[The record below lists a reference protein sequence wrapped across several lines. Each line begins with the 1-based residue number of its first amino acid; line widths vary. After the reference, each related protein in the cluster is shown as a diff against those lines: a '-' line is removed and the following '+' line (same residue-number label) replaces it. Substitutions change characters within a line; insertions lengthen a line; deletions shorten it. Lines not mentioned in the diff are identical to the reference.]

1 MVSSTSTTFCRS
13 WQVGGLAGSG
23 SEPLIESRSMP
34 LRYTARILDHLSRED
49 GRQATVH
56 ELARA
61 FRVTGDDKNV
71 VRDAIEKLV
80 ESGAIDR
87 SGEHLRL
94 PVMGEE
100 VVGIY
105 RSTRRGFGFVT
116 PDSPYR
122 EGDVYIARGAAEGAI
137 SGDRVRCAVAR
148 RQGWKRGSPAG
159 KVVEVLERGQTIFAG
174 TVVQKKGGWLVEPD
188 GKHLREPIII
198 RDPGAKNIKIGDKVV
213 FELLVPPDGDYLGE
227 GVVTEVLGAAGEPD
241 VETAAVIASHGL
253 RTDFL
258 PEVAD
263 EAREVSRRID
273 DIDENRED
281 LRDMVTFTIDPPDAK
296 DFDDAISI
304 TYDPDTE
311 EWELGIHIADVA
323 HFVRPD
329 SAIDEEAR
337 ARGNSTY
344 LPRLVLPML
353 PEVLSNGVCSLQ
365 EGVDRCAKS
374 VFVRLDRRGRVRD
387 TRFRATVIRSDKRF
401 TYLEAQAWIDGDGKA
416 ARCESRTDTE
426 PTEAVIEA
434 IREADRLARVIRK
447 RRLRGGMIVL
457 NLPDSVLSFNDDGR
471 VADVQEEDDAFTHT
485 IIEMF
490 MVEANEAVSR
500 LFDALRV
507 SILRRIHP
515 EPALEDM
522 ADLRMKAGVAGFRM
536 PDDPTRHDLQQLL
549 DATRDHSSAR
559 AVHFAVLR
567 TLTKAEY
574 SPAIV
579 GHFALASEHY
589 AHFTSPIR
597 RYPDLVV
604 HRALE
609 AMLQHTENGAVRFT
623 GRKRNELEQLMEAD
637 TRTLPQDELV
647 ALGRH
652 CSETE
657 GNSAAA
663 ERSLREFLILQ
674 HLADNYLGEEL
685 PAVIS
690 GFNPG
695 GMWISLDRFLVDGQI
710 TWEHFGTSRRDR
722 WVEIPGQGRMVAKGS
737 GAVIA
742 VGDAVTVQV
751 MRVDPTS
758 RQLDLLLKER
768 PDRTTMD
775 LSGKPREHR
784 GKHQHDRYSKRR
796 GGGKRRRR

>member
-1 MVSSTSTTFCRS
+1 
-13 WQVGGLAGSG
+13 
-23 SEPLIESRSMP
+23 MP
-34 LRYTARILDHLSRED
+34 IRYTARILDHLARED

-61 FRVTGDDKNV
+61 LRVTGDDKDL
-71 VRDAIEKLV
+71 VRTAIESLL
-80 ESGAIDR
+80 EQGAIER

-94 PVMGEE
+94 PSLGEE

-116 PDSPYR
+116 PDSPCR

-137 SGDRVRCAVAR
+137 SGDRVRCGVAR
-148 RQGWKRGSPAG
+148 RHGWKGGSPAG
-159 KVVEVLERGQTIFAG
+159 RIVEVLERGQTIFAG

-188 GKHLREPIII
+188 GRQLREPVII
-198 RDPGAKNIKIGDKVV
+198 RDPGAKNIRIGDKVV

-241 VETAAVIASHGL
+241 VETAAVIASYGL
-253 RTDFL
+253 RTDFM
-258 PEVAD
+258 PEVVN
-263 EAREVSRRID
+263 EAREASRRVD
-273 DIDENRED
+273 DIDEHRED
-281 LRDMVTFTIDPPDAK
+281 LRALTTFTIDPPDAK
-296 DFDDAISI
+296 DFDDAISLL
-304 TYDPDTE
+304 YDREAE

-323 HFVRPD
+323 HFVRPG
-329 SAIDEEAR
+329 SAIEEEAR

-374 VFVRLDRRGRVRD
+374 VFVRLDRRGKVQD
-387 TRFRATVIRSDKRF
+387 TRFRATLIRSDKRF
-401 TYLEAQAWIDGDGKA
+401 TYREAQAWIDGDGKS
-416 ARCESRTDTE
+416 ARRESRTDTE
-426 PTEAVIEA
+426 PTEAVLDA
-434 IREADRLARVIRK
+434 LRESDRLAKVIRK
-447 RRLRGGMIVL
+447 RRVRSGMIVL
-457 NLPDSVLSFNDDGR
+457 NLPESVVTFDDEGR

-500 LFDALRV
+500 LFDALRIP
-507 SILRRIHP
+507 ILRRIHP

-522 ADLRMKAGVAGFRM
+522 ADLRMKAGAAGFRM
-536 PDDPTRHDLQQLL
+536 PDDPSRHDLQKLL
-549 DATRDHSSAR
+549 DATRDHPSAR

-597 RYPDLVV
+597 RYPDLIV

-609 AMLQHTENGAVRFT
+609 AMLEHTENGALRFT
-623 GRKRNELEQLMEAD
+623 GRRRSEIERLMED
-637 TRTLPQDELV
+637 DDRTLPQDELV
-647 ALGRH
+647 QLGRH

-663 ERSLREFLILQ
+663 ERTLREFLILQ
-674 HLADNYLGEEL
+674 HLADRYLGETL

-690 GFNPG
+690 GFHPG
-695 GMWISLDRFLVDGQI
+695 GLWISLDRFLVDGQV
-710 TWEHFGTSRRDR
+710 TWEHFGTARRDR
-722 WVEIPGQGRMVAKGS
+722 WVEIQGQGRMVAKGS

-751 MRVDPTS
+751 MRVDPAS
-758 RQLDLLLKER
+758 RQLDLVLKER
-768 PDRTTMD
+768 PDRTASD
-775 LSGKPREHR
+775 LPRTPREHR
-784 GKHQHDRYSKRR
+784 GKPKQDRYAKRR